1 MSHTANDR
9 FFKNV
14 VFAPS
19 ERYLQQN
26 RSRQLALMLAALH
39 LSDPMLSANATLF
52 KRFQLFCQK
61 LCRNKWNLKAIPLV
75 LLLVAAIINYLLDVQ
90 PSLKYCSPLWP
101 REQ

>member
-1 MSHTANDR
+1 MQHMSHTANDR

-39 LSDPMLSANATLF
+39 LSDPIA
-52 KRFQLFCQK
+52 FCQ
-61 LCRNKWNLKAIPLV
+61 CNFLKDF
-75 LLLVAAIINYLLDVQ
+75 NYSVK
-90 PSLKYCSPLWP
+90 SL
-101 REQ
+101 